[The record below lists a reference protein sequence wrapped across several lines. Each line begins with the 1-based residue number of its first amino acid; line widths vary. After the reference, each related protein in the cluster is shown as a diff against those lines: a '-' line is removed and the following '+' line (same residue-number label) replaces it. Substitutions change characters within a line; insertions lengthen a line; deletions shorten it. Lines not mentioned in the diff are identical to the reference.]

1 MKKVWKWILGIV
13 LGLIV
18 LAVLVG
24 AAFMLRGNFH
34 ALRGQPFEPRGF
46 SQRGPGMMPFGGYG
60 YDHMRGPGMMSY
72 GYRMNP
78 LGGFIGGLFSLGFL
92 ALIVLGII
100 WLVRSL
106 RMPKQVVVP
115 TSASAVTPVE
125 TPVEMAASVTNPCK
139 RCGQRL
145 QDDWKV
151 CPHCGKKV

>member
-1 MKKVWKWILGIV
+1 MKKVWKWIIAIV
-13 LGLIV
+13 LGLVV

-24 AAFMLRGNFH
+24 VGFLVWGNFH
-34 ALRGQPFEPRGF
+34 GMRLQSFEPRIPY
-46 SQRGPGMMPFGGYG
+46 QRGPGMMPFGGYG

-72 GYRMNP
+72 GWRMNP

-92 ALIVLGII
+92 ALLVLGII

-106 RMPKQVVVP
+106 RTQKQVVAPVA
-115 TSASAVTPVE
+115 ASNENPVGTPVE
-125 TPVEMAASVTNPCK
+125 LASSVSNPCK
-139 RCGQRL
+139 RCGQPL